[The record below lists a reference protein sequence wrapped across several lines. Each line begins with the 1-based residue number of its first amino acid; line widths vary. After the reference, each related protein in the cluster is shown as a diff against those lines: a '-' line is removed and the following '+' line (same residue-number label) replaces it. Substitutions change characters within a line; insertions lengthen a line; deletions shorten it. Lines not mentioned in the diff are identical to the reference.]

1 MALLP
6 QASTAP
12 PKPADLQRMLQI
24 RVPVI
29 VKLAERRISLQD
41 VLQLSTGSII
51 EFYKSSD
58 EELELLINNRAIGL
72 GVAIKIGENFG
83 LKLTTVGTPR
93 QLVDA
98 LRPQ

>member
-6 QASTAP
+6 HSPAVAS
-12 PKPADLQRMLQI
+12 KPADLQRLLQI

-29 VKLAERRISLQD
+29 VKLAERRISVRD

-58 EELELLINNRAIGL
+58 EELELLINNRTIGV
-72 GVAIKIGENFG
+72 GVAVKVGENFG
-83 LKLTTVGTPR
+83 LKLTRVGTPR
-93 QLVDA
+93 QLIEA
-98 LRPQ
+98 LGQD